1 MLEVEGLSF
10 LRDNYTVSWR
20 RGFAIRV
27 YIRSKAYELQCMD
40 VAHWYD
46 EYVSRTIH
54 NNQSPLG
61 VKIIKVSRCMQ
72 IVLDVLYFMNCLPTN
87 TQTNESLC
95 PIQ

>member
-1 MLEVEGLSF
+1 MLEIEGLSF

-27 YIRSKAYELQCMD
+27 YIRSKAYELQCMG

-54 NNQSPLG
+54 NNQPPLG
-61 VKIIKVSRCMQ
+61 VKIIKVSR
-72 IVLDVLYFMNCLPTN
+72 YANCIRCIIFHELPAY
-87 TQTNESLC
+87 
-95 PIQ
+95 

>member
-20 RGFAIRV
+20 RGFAISV

-61 VKIIKVSRCMQ
+61 VKIIKVSR
-72 IVLDVLYFMNCLPTN
+72 YANCIRCIIFHELPAY
-87 TQTNESLC
+87 
-95 PIQ
+95 